1 MIHHWY
7 GMFIV
12 MELCFCFRNLKRNE
26 KYTLMTC
33 VDGVISN
40 KSRSTRIP
48 LWNAYRMI
56 IRADR
61 FRVALY
67 LLPQT
72 RMTAATP
79 QTRITAI
86 TLHIVLY
93 NCQSSLNPTETSIPL
108 CSLRLLLSSSPI
120 FHEHAHHIHKQNVRR

>member
-12 MELCFCFRNLKRNE
+12 MELCFCFRNLKGNE
-26 KYTLMTC
+26 NYTLMTC

-67 LLPQT
+67 LLPPNEND
-72 RMTAATP
+72 RRYTP
-79 QTRITAI
+79 NKNNRHYTTHRFIQ
-86 TLHIVLY
+86 LSIVAQPY
-93 NCQSSLNPTETSIPL
+93 RNHYSSV
-108 CSLRLLLSSSPI
+108 LSPSSPL
-120 FHEHAHHIHKQNVRR
+120 FLSHIP